1 MPEHSLTRLPA
12 VTPPSIGGEAK
23 RRAAAR
29 GRKAGLL
36 GEAARHFCGIA
47 RPTHHDI
54 TVFRELFYQ
63 LVDGSDKSERR
74 ILAASLARNVYT
86 PRTILLYLAL
96 DDYDIAAPILLF
108 CEALNEMDI
117 KGLTQ
122 RLGQQSLEILCRR
135 ASLTAGS
142 VRSLLAAGGSR
153 CRDILAKN
161 PALKQDA
168 DIQAL
173 IAGREP
179 LQVEE
184 VLIETRMDHLASMAS
199 LPGAQEPAEE
209 PEALAAP
216 TPVAAAAAEARP
228 APQQILTELAS
239 RAGRL
244 GRETSAASAP
254 PVSFDPGKPLEPQI
268 VKAAR
273 AGDRRQMADALE
285 AWCELPAK
293 SSLAILEKG
302 GAGELIVLFKGLGLS
317 DLGTVQCLLQLD
329 AQFARNITA
338 YNEAKAMLATLDVPA
353 CRRFVESLGATLRK
367 PLGKKLPEAQME
379 IDISALRAIAAQRR
393 REILASVGQTPAE
406 ITPPPFS
413 TLKSA

>member
-1 MPEHSLTRLPA
+1 MPQHFVHSSPQSNSQG
-12 VTPPSIGGEAK
+12 VSIGGEAK

-29 GRKAGLL
+29 ARKAGLL
-36 GEAARHFCGIA
+36 GEAARHFCGMA

-108 CEALNEMDI
+108 CDALNEMDI

-122 RLGQQSLEILCRR
+122 RLGQPSLEILCRR
-135 ASLTAGS
+135 ASLTVGS
-142 VRSLLAAGGSR
+142 VRSLMAAGGSR

-161 PALKQDA
+161 PALNNDA
-168 DIQAL
+168 GIQSL
-173 IAGREP
+173 LAGQEP
-179 LQVEE
+179 LEVED
-184 VLIETRMDHLASMAS
+184 VLVETRMDHLASVARQDT
-199 LPGAQEPAEE
+199 PEE
-209 PEALAAP
+209 PKAII
-216 TPVAAAAAEARP
+216 TAAETSVVPAFEARQS
-228 APQQILTELAS
+228 AQQTLTAIAG
-239 RAGRL
+239 RGGRL
-244 GRETSAASAP
+244 GRENAP
-254 PVSFDPGKPLEPQI
+254 AIAISFDPAKPLEPQL

-273 AGDRRQMADALE
+273 AGNRPQMAAALE
-285 AWCELPAK
+285 AWCELPSK
-293 SSLAILEKG
+293 SSLAILERG
-302 GAGELIVLFKGLGLS
+302 GPAELIVLFKGLGLS

-329 AQFARNITA
+329 AQVARNISA
-338 YNEAKAMLATLDVPA
+338 YNEAKAMLTTIDVQA
-353 CRRFVESLGATLRK
+353 CRRFVESLGANLRK

-393 REILASVGQTPAE
+393 REILASVGQSPGE
-406 ITPPPFS
+406 IVPVPFS